1 MKKIGLIILFFGFLL
16 GISILLQLES
26 LSVTM
31 RPKKP
36 NKSIENQSINL
47 YEKRVAK
54 YSSDMMEITRILYTI
69 PLLTMLIGGLLASKQ
84 PSDKSLR
91 KYLAKNRDSLLKSGM
106 PSNSA
111 QEKIVENR
119 SNKKE

>member
-36 NKSIENQSINL
+36 NESIENQSINL

-69 PLLTMLIGGLLASKQ
+69 PLLTMLIGGLLISKQ
-84 PSDKSLR
+84 PSDKSLS
-91 KYLAKNRDSLLKSGM
+91 KHQYED
-106 PSNSA
+106 
-111 QEKIVENR
+111 IY
-119 SNKKE
+119 

>member
-1 MKKIGLIILFFGFLL
+1 
-16 GISILLQLES
+16 
-26 LSVTM
+26 M

-91 KYLAKNRDSLLKSGM
+91 KYLAKNRGSLLKSGM

>member
-36 NKSIENQSINL
+36 NESIENQSINL

-69 PLLTMLIGGLLASKQ
+69 PLLTMLIGGLLISKQ

-91 KYLAKNRDSLLKSGM
+91 KYLAKNRDSLLKNGM

-111 QEKIVENR
+111 QEKVVENR